1 MAFFKK
7 YTWEIEVSWVF
18 IFDVSTLQVAI
29 YLVMER
35 KEQGVNLISLIDYFF
50 FLDKS
55 GIAHRFLIETNHRLV
70 YYIVLL

>member
-7 YTWEIEVSWVF
+7 CTWEIEVPWVF
-18 IFDVSTLQVAI
+18 IVDVSTLQVAI

-50 FLDKS
+50 LNKS
-55 GIAHRFLIETNHRLV
+55 GITHRFLIETNHRLV
-70 YYIVLL
+70 YYTVLL